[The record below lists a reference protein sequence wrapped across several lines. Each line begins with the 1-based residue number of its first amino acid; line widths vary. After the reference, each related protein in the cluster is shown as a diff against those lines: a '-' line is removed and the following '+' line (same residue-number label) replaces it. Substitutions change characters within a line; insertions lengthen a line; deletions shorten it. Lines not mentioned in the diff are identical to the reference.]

1 MKEINFTSKI
11 SSSGS
16 PDSDEIFFCGDDWIW
31 VNETHVGSKH
41 TRESE

>member
-16 PDSDEIFFCGDDWIW
+16 QDSDEIFFVVMTGF
-31 VNETHVGSKH
+31 G
-41 TRESE
+41 